1 MMNTYLCVP
10 NEKIY
15 NAVKLKYIYKV
26 IFLCI
31 FDRGLYSIL
40 NNNIKEDRKQSMKEL
55 INWPTGT
62 NYCHPPAIS
71 GTCTGPPYLPHTSRG

>member
-26 IFLCI
+26 IFFLCI
-31 FDRGLYSIL
+31 FDQGLYSIL
-40 NNNIKEDRKQSMKEL
+40 NNIKE
-55 INWPTGT
+55 
-62 NYCHPPAIS
+62 AIYS
-71 GTCTGPPYLPHTSRG
+71 F